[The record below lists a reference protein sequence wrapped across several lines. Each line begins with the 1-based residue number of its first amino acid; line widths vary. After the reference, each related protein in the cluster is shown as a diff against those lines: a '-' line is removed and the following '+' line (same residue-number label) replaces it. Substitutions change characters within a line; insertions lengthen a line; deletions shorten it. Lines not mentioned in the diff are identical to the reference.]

1 MTMRVKRAMRR
12 QMYNSLHKR
21 LQYNETTKKKSEEDS
36 QFEELMKK
44 LKEKERLL
52 KEMRPARKDNP
63 CEKEVD
69 MEALQ
74 NLFRRNV

>member
-1 MTMRVKRAMRR
+1 
-12 QMYNSLHKR
+12 
-21 LQYNETTKKKSEEDS
+21 
-36 QFEELMKK
+36 MKK

>member
-1 MTMRVKRAMRR
+1 MRI
-12 QMYNSLHKR
+12 QMYNSPQKR
-21 LQYNETTKKKSEEDS
+21 PQYNETTKKKSEEDS

-52 KEMRPARKDNP
+52 KEMRPARKYNP

-69 MEALQ
+69 MEELQ

>member
-1 MTMRVKRAMRR
+1 MRVNRIERMTLL
-12 QMYNSLHKR
+12 YNSLHKR
-21 LQYNETTKKKSEEDS
+21 PQYNETTKKKSEEDS

-74 NLFRRNV
+74 NLFRRKV

>member
-1 MTMRVKRAMRR
+1 MTLL
-12 QMYNSLHKR
+12 YNSLQKR
-21 LQYNETTKKKSEEDS
+21 PQYNETTKKKSEEDS

-63 CEKEVD
+63 SEKEVD
-69 MEALQ
+69 MEELQ

>member
-1 MTMRVKRAMRR
+1 MRVQRAMRR
-12 QMYNSLHKR
+12 QMYNSQHKR

-36 QFEELMKK
+36 QFEEFMEK

-63 CEKEVD
+63 CEEEVD